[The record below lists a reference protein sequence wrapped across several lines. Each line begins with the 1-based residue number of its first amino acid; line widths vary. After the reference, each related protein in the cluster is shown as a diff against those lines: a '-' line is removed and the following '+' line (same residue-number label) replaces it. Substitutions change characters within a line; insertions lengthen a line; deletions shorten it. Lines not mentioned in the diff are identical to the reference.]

1 MKFVSASTL
10 TPGVLT
16 GAEQLD
22 RMVGTAHQAGAEQRL
37 RRHLDAV
44 GEQDEVAHVHDL
56 RRLLER
62 IGEAALGNA
71 PDERHLAALEPRT
84 HLAALTGGLA
94 FAAAAGRLADPGAGT
109 AAFADP
115 RAMRAARRLQIVQR
129 KARELGL
136 GVRGSGLAPRFPCGF
151 RLRLWHLTSFLPSR
165 ASPRRGAAPVGAY
178 RAALD
183 DRRARLHP

>member
-71 PDERHLAALEPRT
+71 PDERHLAALEART
-84 HLAALTGGLA
+84 HLAALARGLA
-94 FAAAAGRLADPGAGT
+94 LAAAAGGFADTGARA
-109 AAFADP
+109 AAFADAGP
-115 RAMRAARRLQIVQR
+115 VRAHRRLQIVQR
-129 KARELGL
+129 E
-136 GVRGSGLAPRFPCGF
+136 P
-151 RLRLWHLTSFLPSR
+151 
-165 ASPRRGAAPVGAY
+165 
-178 RAALD
+178 
-183 DRRARLHP
+183 